1 MPALA
6 ERRALGI
13 LAPDVPV
20 LSLKRPGQAEELFDA
35 RLVEIVASGPLHDEP
50 ERPMNDHT
58 PKALRGAPPRC
69 DMVRPGTVRATLRD
83 DAHPVQGL
91 RLSGGCIEG
100 GPTSHRDR

>member
-35 RLVEIVASGPLHDEP
+35 LGGNYRQRSTGP
-50 ERPMNDHT
+50 
-58 PKALRGAPPRC
+58 
-69 DMVRPGTVRATLRD
+69 VRAINLSSELTAMPGKGTVTLQR
-83 DAHPVQGL
+83 VCLGL
-91 RLSGGCIEG
+91 GMVL
-100 GPTSHRDR
+100 PTPAVTGLMPY